1 MIKITKKDFTLDDTI
16 KRMKKIDTGAV
27 VSFLGIVRDDNI
39 KGMKIEIYKEMAES
53 ELKKLENNARKR
65 FDVKDVIIIHRYG
78 SLDIGDNIV
87 LIAVSSSHRKDA
99 FRACEYLI
107 DELKKAAP
115 IWKEE
120 IKRSKSS
127 IIQEEEG

>member
-1 MIKITKKDFTLDDTI
+1 MIKITENDFSADEVI
-16 KRMKKIDTGAV
+16 RKMKKPEVGAV

-39 KGMKIEIYKEMAES
+39 KKMKIEMYKEMAEK

-65 FDVKDVIIIHRYG
+65 FDVNEIMIIHRYG
-78 SLDIGDNIV
+78 SLNIGDNIV
-87 LIAVSSSHRKDA
+87 LIAVSSAHRKDA

-107 DELKKAAP
+107 DGLKKVAP

-120 IKRSKSS
+120 IR
-127 IIQEEEG
+127 